1 MITSNIP
8 SPSRQNSFSQNQPNT
23 LAGPSPQGMQQQQS
37 DLFRHRN
44 KKRDDAI
51 RKKAE
56 NELSTKLSRKVNSKR
71 MSVASVPSNNLQPPS
86 FNKRSKG
93 YSNTVASLKPAQA
106 ITVLETARIVQAAQ
120 LMAAKRADAVLV
132 VNEDGQ
138 LSGILTDKD
147 IAYRVVAE
155 GLDLRLTTVSQC
167 MTRNPVAVL
176 DKGPRN
182 EALSV
187 MVSRRFRHLPVIA
200 AEDDDAGVDAELG
213 STTTTATST
222 NVVGLLDIT
231 KCVFERLDDLEK
243 KVLEDAN
250 IVAAMEALERRGHLD
265 GDQVG
270 VVRAQHGC
278 PDLHSILSKN
288 DVHGGDVPEVGIKA
302 SVRDA
307 AKIMKQFHQTA
318 VLVLSAST
326 SGGVEEKLGGIFT
339 TKDIVLRVIAAGLDP
354 ATTSVVRV
362 MTPHPD
368 SVDSSTSI
376 LDALKKLH
384 VGHYLH
390 LPVVED
396 QVPVGLVDVLTLTM
410 GMLDYLMN
418 KETGGEAAPD
428 NSNSAGSQDGPMW
441 NKFWNSTFNNGS
453 IVETESIAESVEDD
467 HRSMTSSR
475 SHTLPYHQQQQP
487 QYQPPPALS
496 PRSYRQ
502 SMQINGLD
510 HFSPPLQMAP
520 SFPPPPSTVMSAMP
534 TDPTQFGFKLRDK
547 RSGKVHRFTSSSQN
561 VSEIYASIRGKTGTA
576 PGVVSYEDEEGDL
589 ILLGSNAD
597 LEEAVGIARRLG
609 WERLVLHIGEAPP
622 APKSASVSPV
632 RGGAAPASGSTDRR
646 LQRRGSFGNQGS
658 LTEFLKDAPLAVN
671 VAISAGIVV
680 VAAFVISRLSGG
692 R

>member
-1 MITSNIP
+1 MISSNIP
-8 SPSRQNSFSQNQPNT
+8 SPSRQNSVNYVSQPNSAASSA
-23 LAGPSPQGMQQQQS
+23 LGVSGPSAQGMQQQQS
-37 DLFRHRN
+37 DLFRSRN
-44 KKRDDAI
+44 KKRDDLI

-56 NELSTKLSRKVNSKR
+56 NELSRKVNHKR
-71 MSVASVPSNNLQPPS
+71 LSVASAPSNNLQPPS

-93 YSNTVASLKPAQA
+93 FANTVASLKPNQA

-132 VNEDGQ
+132 VNEEGQ

-155 GLDLRLTTVSQC
+155 GLDLRQTTVSQC

-200 AEDDDAGVDAELG
+200 AEEDDGVDAELG

-278 PDLHSILSKN
+278 PDLHSILTKN
-288 DVHGGDVPEVGIKA
+288 DLHGGDVPEVSIKA

-307 AKIMKQFHQTA
+307 AKVMKQFHQTA
-318 VLVLSAST
+318 VLVLSANG
-326 SGGVEEKLGGIFT
+326 GGVEEKLGGIFT

-390 LPVVED
+390 LPVVQG

-418 KETGGEAAPD
+418 KETGGEVPE
-428 NSNSAGSQDGPMW
+428 NSNSADSQDGPMW

-453 IVETESIAESVEDD
+453 VVETESIAESIEDD
-467 HRSMTSSR
+467 HKSVASS
-475 SHTLPYHQQQQP
+475 HQYHQM
-487 QYQPPPALS
+487 QYQPPPPQVLS
-496 PRSYRQ
+496 PRPYRQ
-502 SMQINGLD
+502 SMQISGID
-510 HFSPPLQMAP
+510 RFSPPPQMAYV
-520 SFPPPPSTVMSAMP
+520 PPPSTIGSFAPP
-534 TDPTQFGFKLRDK
+534 TDPTQFGYKLRDK
-547 RSGKVHRFTSSSQN
+547 RSAKVHRFTSSSQN
-561 VSEIYASIRGKTGTA
+561 VSEVYAAIRGKTGTA

-609 WERLVLHIGEAPP
+609 WERLVLHIGEAPVP
-622 APKSASVSPV
+622 VVAPVTAKGPSSIASASPV
-632 RGGAAPASGSTDRR
+632 RGGGKSGDKR
-646 LQRRGSFGNQGS
+646 LARRGSFGEQGS
-658 LTEFLKDAPLAVN
+658 VTEFLRDAPLAVN

-680 VAAFVISRLSGG
+680 IAAFVISRFTG